1 MCAGITV
8 YSPLHHWGA
17 FKGGKRIGVVGIGG
31 LGQMAIRLATAMGN
45 EVTAISTSPNK
56 AEAAKRIGAKHF
68 VVSKD
73 PESMKAATASLVG
86 FPISISFLVVKKVFK
101 IWHNKVLLQL
111 RKRYKLPHNY

>member
-17 FKGGKRIGVVGIGG
+17 SKGGKRIGVVGIGG

-86 FPISISFLVVKKVFK
+86 LPYFLLVKKSFWVVAQQSATPVAESEK
-101 IWHNKVLLQL
+101 ITT
-111 RKRYKLPHNY
+111 Y